1 MNQEVGVQ
9 TAPSG
14 GIKASVHGTYKIPAL
29 RVLSEITSSLS
40 SENNLDSLLER
51 FLGTMIKLA
60 GADAGAV
67 RVLTADGLYLR
78 LVGALGLP
86 PEVIEQERYIPVEC
100 GVCGEAAREHTVHN
114 SANLKACEE
123 RTAHSYFGKQCLR
136 VIAVPLRYQ
145 GKMLG
150 VYNLFMAS
158 DSPVPEDVSLL
169 FHSISEHLGMA
180 LENARLTRENLRI
193 SLTNE
198 RQMLANELHDSLAQT
213 MAYMKMRLPL
223 LRDAVANRD
232 EARSNKY
239 VNDLG
244 QALDSA
250 YTELRELL
258 TQFRNRMD
266 PRGLLPALYDIVG
279 NFYDKTGITIDFIN
293 HAPDI
298 NLSPEQE
305 VQVYHIVREALN
317 NVSKHSRANHVSL
330 SIEIRQS
337 RYVFSVEDNGIG
349 ITGKLD
355 TESGMHLGLNIMR
368 ERAKHLNAE
377 VTVTPGE
384 QAGTRVTLS
393 FPVSAGR
400 REDHP

>member
-14 GIKASVHGTYKIPAL
+14 ATKASVHGTYKIPAL

-330 SIEIRQS
+330 AIEIKQN
-337 RYVFSVEDNGIG
+337 RYVISVEDNGIG

-393 FPVSAGR
+393 FPVSGGR
-400 REDHP
+400 REDIR

>member
-9 TAPSG
+9 TAPSSA
-14 GIKASVHGTYKIPAL
+14 IKAPAHGTYKIPAL

-40 SENNLDSLLER
+40 SDDNLDSLLER
-51 FLGTMIKLA
+51 FLGTMVKLA

-86 PEVIEQERYIPVEC
+86 PEVLEQERYIPVEC

-114 SANLKACEE
+114 STNLKACEE
-123 RTAHSYFGKQCLR
+123 RTAHDYFGKQCLR
-136 VIAVPLRYQ
+136 VVAVPLRYQ
-145 GKMLG
+145 GKMMG
-150 VYNLFMAS
+150 VYNLFMAT

-250 YTELRELL
+250 YAELRELL

-298 NLSPEQE
+298 NLNPDKE

-330 SIEIRQS
+330 AIEIRQS
-337 RYVFSVEDNGIG
+337 RYIISIEDNGTG
-349 ITGKLD
+349 IKGKVNTD
-355 TESGMHLGLNIMR
+355 SGMHLGLNIMR

-384 QAGTRVTLS
+384 KAGTRVTLS
-393 FPVSAGR
+393 FPTSTGR
-400 REDHP
+400 REDCL

>member
-1 MNQEVGVQ
+1 MNQEVGLQ
-9 TAPSG
+9 IAPSG
-14 GIKASVHGTYKIPAL
+14 ATKTPDHGTYKIPAL
-29 RVLSEITSSLS
+29 RVLSEISSSLS
-40 SENNLDSLLER
+40 SENNLDALLER

-67 RVLTADGLYLR
+67 RVLTADGLNLR

-86 PEVIEQERYIPVEC
+86 PDVLEQERYIPVEC

-114 SANLKACEE
+114 STNLKACEE
-123 RTAHSYFGKQCLR
+123 RTAHDYFGKQCLR
-136 VIAVPLRYQ
+136 VVAVPLRYQ
-145 GKMLG
+145 GKMMG

-223 LRDAVANRD
+223 LRDAVANHD
-232 EARSNKY
+232 AVRSNKY

-330 SIEIRQS
+330 EIEIRQG
-337 RYVFSVEDNGIG
+337 RYIFSVEDNGIG
-349 ITGKLD
+349 IAGKINAD
-355 TESGMHLGLNIMR
+355 SGMHLGLNIMR
-368 ERAKHLNAE
+368 ERAKHLSAE

-384 QAGTRVTLS
+384 KAGTRVILS
-393 FPVSAGR
+393 FPVSAR
-400 REDHP
+400 FREDNL

>member
-14 GIKASVHGTYKIPAL
+14 AIEASAHGTYKIPAL

-40 SENNLDSLLER
+40 SDNNLDSLLER

-67 RVLTADGLYLR
+67 RVLTADGLNLR

-114 SANLKACEE
+114 STNLKACEE

-136 VIAVPLRYQ
+136 VVAVPLRYQ
-145 GKMLG
+145 GKMVG

-169 FHSISEHLGMA
+169 FQSISEHLGMA

-250 YTELRELL
+250 YAELRELL

-298 NLSPEQE
+298 NLSPDQE

-349 ITGKLD
+349 IAGKINAD
-355 TESGMHLGLNIMR
+355 SGMHLGLNIMR
-368 ERAKHLNAE
+368 ERAKHLNGE
-377 VTVTPGE
+377 VAVTPGE
-384 QAGTRVTLS
+384 KAGTRATLS

-400 REDHP
+400 REDIL

>member
-14 GIKASVHGTYKIPAL
+14 ATKASAHGTYKIPAL

-330 SIEIRQS
+330 AIEIKQN
-337 RYVFSVEDNGIG
+337 RYVISVEDNGIG

-400 REDHP
+400 REDIR

>member
-14 GIKASVHGTYKIPAL
+14 ATKASVHGTYKIPAL

-330 SIEIRQS
+330 AIEIKQN
-337 RYVFSVEDNGIG
+337 RYVISVEDNGIG

-384 QAGTRVTLS
+384 QAGTRVILS

-400 REDHP
+400 QEDIR

>member
-14 GIKASVHGTYKIPAL
+14 ATKASAHGTYKIPAL

-86 PEVIEQERYIPVEC
+86 PEVIEQERYTPVEC

-330 SIEIRQS
+330 AIEIKQN
-337 RYVFSVEDNGIG
+337 RYVISVEDNGIG

-400 REDHP
+400 REDIR

>member
-1 MNQEVGVQ
+1 MNQEVDAQ
-9 TAPSG
+9 TAPPSA
-14 GIKASVHGTYKIPAL
+14 IKASAHGAYKIPAL

-40 SENNLDSLLER
+40 SDNNLDSLLER
-51 FLGTMIKLA
+51 FLGTMVKLA

-86 PEVIEQERYIPVEC
+86 PEVLEQERYIPVDC
-100 GVCGEAAREHTVHN
+100 GVCGEAAREHTVHH
-114 SANLKACEE
+114 STNLKTCEE

-136 VIAVPLRYQ
+136 VVAVPLRYQ

-250 YTELRELL
+250 YAELRELL

-298 NLSPEQE
+298 NLSPDQE

-330 SIEIRQS
+330 AVEIRQS
-337 RYVFSVEDNGIG
+337 RYIISVEDNGIG
-349 ITGKLD
+349 ITGKVNTD
-355 TESGMHLGLNIMR
+355 SGMHLGLNIMR

-384 QAGTRVTLS
+384 PAGTRVTLS
-393 FPVSAGR
+393 FPASAGR
-400 REDHP
+400 REDSL

>member
-9 TAPSG
+9 TAPSSA
-14 GIKASVHGTYKIPAL
+14 INAPAHGTYKIPAL

-40 SENNLDSLLER
+40 SDDNLDSLLER
-51 FLGTMIKLA
+51 FLGTMVKLA

-86 PEVIEQERYIPVEC
+86 PEVLEQERYIPVEC

-114 SANLKACEE
+114 STNLKACEE
-123 RTAHSYFGKQCLR
+123 RTAHDYFGKQCLR
-136 VIAVPLRYQ
+136 VVAVPLRYQ

-150 VYNLFMAS
+150 VYNLFMAT
-158 DSPVPEDVSLL
+158 DNPVPEDVSLL

-250 YTELRELL
+250 YAELRELL

-298 NLSPEQE
+298 NLNPDKE

-330 SIEIRQS
+330 AIEIRQS
-337 RYVFSVEDNGIG
+337 RYIISIEDNGIG
-349 ITGKLD
+349 IKGKVNTD
-355 TESGMHLGLNIMR
+355 SGMHLGLNIMR
-368 ERAKHLNAE
+368 ERAKHLNAD
-377 VTVTPGE
+377 VTITPGVK
-384 QAGTRVTLS
+384 AGTRVTLS
-393 FPVSAGR
+393 FPTSTGR
-400 REDHP
+400 REDRL

>member
-14 GIKASVHGTYKIPAL
+14 ATKASVHGTYKIPAL

-250 YTELRELL
+250 YAELRELL

-298 NLSPEQE
+298 NLNPDKE

-330 SIEIRQS
+330 AIEIKQN
-337 RYVFSVEDNGIG
+337 RYVISVEDNGIG

-400 REDHP
+400 REDIR

>member
-1 MNQEVGVQ
+1 MNQEVGIQ
-9 TAPSG
+9 AAPANTAKPS
-14 GIKASVHGTYKIPAL
+14 AHGTYKIPAL

-86 PEVIEQERYIPVEC
+86 PEVIEQERYIPLEC
-100 GVCGEAAREHTVHN
+100 GVCGEAAREHTIHN
-114 SANLKACEE
+114 SSNLKSCEE
-123 RTAHSYFGKQCLR
+123 RTAHSYFGQQCQR

-150 VYNLFMAS
+150 VYNLFMAT
-158 DSPVPEDVSLL
+158 DTPVPEDVSLL

-223 LRDAVANRD
+223 LRDAMDNHD
-232 EARSNKY
+232 EQRSHKY
-239 VNDLG
+239 LNDLSG
-244 QALDSA
+244 ALESA

-258 TQFRNRMD
+258 GQFRNRMD

-293 HAPDI
+293 QAPDI
-298 NLSPEQE
+298 NITPDQE

-330 SIEIRQS
+330 AIEVRNGHYLI
-337 RYVFSVEDNGIG
+337 SVEDNGIG
-349 ITGKLD
+349 VTDSKVAHAD
-355 TESGMHLGLNIMR
+355 GMHLGLNIMR
-368 ERAKHLNAE
+368 ERARHLNGE
-377 VTVTPGE
+377 VRIACVATG
-384 QAGTRVTLS
+384 GTLLQLD
-393 FPVSAGR
+393 FPVSTRKEGSL
-400 REDHP
+400 